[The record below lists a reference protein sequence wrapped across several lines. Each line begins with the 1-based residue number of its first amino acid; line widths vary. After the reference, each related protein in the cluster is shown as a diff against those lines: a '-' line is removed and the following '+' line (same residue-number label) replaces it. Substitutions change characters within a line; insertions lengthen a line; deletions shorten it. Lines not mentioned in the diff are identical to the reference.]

1 MEISKIEKIL
11 PCPSDPNKFRVI
23 AYLDEK
29 PDYSVLYEKLKNR
42 EELVSSY
49 SKMLDMMMITH
60 KNVEMKFF
68 KSG

>member
-1 MEISKIEKIL
+1 MKINRIEKVL

-29 PDYSVLYEKLKNR
+29 PEFALLYEKLKDKDGF
-42 EELVSSY
+42 VCSY
-49 SKMLDMMMITH
+49 SKKLDMLIISL

-68 KSG
+68 SSG